1 MYRWVVICWALLAL
15 VGADECPDGGRC
27 EADTVTTV
35 MCKDGQTECPDE
47 TTCCEAPEGKWGCC
61 PMPKAVCC
69 ADGSH
74 CCPHQYKCDESK
86 TSCIRGEVEIPWYTK
101 IPADT
106 SDQADLSA
114 VQCDD
119 GHQCPEHTTCCKLV
133 TGQWGCCPLEN
144 VSDVCRNQ

>member
-1 MYRWVVICWALLAL
+1 MQPLHMLISVSLLTLACPEEENEE
-15 VGADECPDGGRC
+15 VEGRTQCDARTSCPDS
-27 EADTVTTV
+27 
-35 MCKDGQTECPDE
+35 
-47 TTCCEAPEGKWGCC
+47 TTCCFMTASQRWGCC
-61 PMPKAVCC
+61 PLPQAVCC